1 MCLGL
6 WIFRIVVQNI
16 LLYPINF
23 EKVIKKIIVY
33 IRHLSNSSLSDILNI
48 LLHPP
53 SWTFFFIRHLEH
65 SSSSAILN
73 ILLHPPSWTHPTP
86 WTFSFIRH
94 LEHSLTS
101 DILNILLHP
110 TSWTT
115 KCVLSL
121 EQWTFTSEHHDSIL
135 MLILFFSSFFPFHFC
150 AFFTYCSKVS
160 ESFISYGEVRF
171 GHSLYTLYSLTS
183 IVVHVLCTMYNV
195 HSVLCMSLL
204 QIFLLKMCSS
214 SVRQNSK

>member
-6 WIFRIVVQNI
+6 WIIRIVVQDI
-16 LLYPINF
+16 LLNPINF
-23 EKVIKKIIVY
+23 EKVIKKNHRLHPSSFKFFF
-33 IRHLSNSSLSDILNI
+33 IRHLEHSPSSDILNI

-150 AFFTYCSKVS
+150 AFFTYCSKVC

-195 HSVLCMSLL
+195 HSV
-204 QIFLLKMCSS
+204 QYYAWVCS
-214 SVRQNSK
+214 KYFC

>member
-1 MCLGL
+1 MDV
-6 WIFRIVVQNI
+6 FRVVDIPNSCSKHSP
-16 LLYPINF
+16 LSHKFWKSY
-23 EKVIKKIIVY
+23 KKNHRLHPSSFKFFF
-33 IRHLSNSSLSDILNI
+33 IRHLEHSPSSDILNI

-135 MLILFFSSFFPFHFC
+135 MLIYFYFNLFFLFIFVHFLLTVAKC
-150 AFFTYCSKVS
+150 VKVLLVM
-160 ESFISYGEVRF
+160 VRL
-171 GHSLYTLYSLTS
+171 GLATPCTRCTLSPLSLYMCS
-183 IVVHVLCTMYNV
+183 VQCTMYIV
-195 HSVLCMSLL
+195 YYAWV
-204 QIFLLKMCSS
+204 CS
-214 SVRQNSK
+214 KYFC